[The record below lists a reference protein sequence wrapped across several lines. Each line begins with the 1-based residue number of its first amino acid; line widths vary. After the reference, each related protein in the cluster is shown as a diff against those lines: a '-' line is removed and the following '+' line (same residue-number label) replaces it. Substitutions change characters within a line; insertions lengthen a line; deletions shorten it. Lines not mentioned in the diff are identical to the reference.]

1 VTRVGKAKPNP
12 APRVALLGAFAFPYP
27 QGSQI
32 FFAEQAKILAEAGN
46 RPALLCY
53 GSGVGTTPENIERI
67 PAPKRLAPRAMGSGP
82 QWGKPVADLA
92 LLGTWLR
99 AARRARRR
107 GKPFDFVLAHNAE
120 AAAIALAARRATRTR
135 VVYVAHTLLRH
146 ELSTY
151 LPERHAEEAARLGQ
165 QIDRALVRRADG
177 VIALCDA
184 AQRALDPHAPSEV
197 ALIPPSFEVRPTP
210 DPAHQSRTCR
220 RHGLSPGRYALYSGN
235 LDRYQELDL
244 LAAAARRRSAS
255 SDPVVVAS
263 HAPISAF
270 SAHASTPENSS
281 PPNLRRIR
289 VRDFEEMRALIHGA
303 GCLVAPR
310 RRIGGFPI
318 KLLNYMEARRPII
331 AFPEAAPGLKHGE
344 SAWLIQDNAN
354 SARGAQRTA
363 DAMANALTALF
374 ADPALGQ
381 HLGAGARHQLET
393 QHPGSL
399 IAAKIVDYL
408 SELAPLSHRVEFQR
422 S

>member
-1 VTRVGKAKPNP
+1 MT
-12 APRVALLGAFAFPYP
+12 
-27 QGSQI
+27 
-32 FFAEQAKILAEAGN
+32 
-46 RPALLCY
+46 
-53 GSGVGTTPENIERI
+53 
-67 PAPKRLAPRAMGSGP
+67 
-82 QWGKPVADLA
+82 
-92 LLGTWLR
+92 
-99 AARRARRR
+99 
-107 GKPFDFVLAHNAE
+107 
-120 AAAIALAARRATRTR
+120 
-135 VVYVAHTLLRH
+135 
-146 ELSTY
+146 
-151 LPERHAEEAARLGQ
+151 
-165 QIDRALVRRADG
+165 
-177 VIALCDA
+177 
-184 AQRALDPHAPSEV
+184 
-197 ALIPPSFEVRPTP
+197 PSFEVRPTP